1 MYFSIDEGWKTIG
14 INVEFKIRD
23 ILLGIGVVS
32 LLVGS
37 FAIGFWM

>member
-1 MYFSIDEGWKTIG
+1 MYLSEDHGLRTIG
-14 INVEFKIRD
+14 ISLELKIRD